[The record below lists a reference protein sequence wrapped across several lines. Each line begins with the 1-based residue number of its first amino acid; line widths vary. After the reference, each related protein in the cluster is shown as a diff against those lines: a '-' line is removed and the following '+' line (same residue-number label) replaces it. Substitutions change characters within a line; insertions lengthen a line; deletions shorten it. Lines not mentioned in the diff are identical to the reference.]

1 MQKDCGGSVY
11 KPRRW
16 HEENSRIG
24 GAGASQWWLLVGGGE
39 GHGEKKGYTNLPRPF
54 KLDDLVSILV
64 NVNLFLRMVS
74 PILDDDE
81 Q

>member
-1 MQKDCGGSVY
+1 VVTASGG
-11 KPRRW
+11 W
-16 HEENSRIG
+16 
-24 GAGASQWWLLVGGGE
+24 E
-39 GHGEKKGYTNLPRPF
+39 GHEEKKGYTNLPRPF

-74 PILDDDE
+74 PILDNDE